1 MGKSKLGVEVP
12 RASVVDGVDPGQEGG
27 VVRWPAPWELAPSVA
42 TWRMARTGGLVA
54 SARASLALRVR
65 SDLVDSAHSGVVR
78 AVVEWPTVV
87 VARSSRSSML
97 AQGANVGRV
106 AGWFEAWGAEVWFVE
121 PGAWRAVM
129 EVQTPER
136 EPVPSLRKADKE
148 ALGDAEAVAAFRKA
162 RRAVRA
168 KEAKVLLLEAGL
180 ARLKGLYPWWTET
193 HEGLIDAALIGLAET
208 QTTSRVGW
216 RRL

>member
-1 MGKSKLGVEVP
+1 MGKSKLGEGIIP
-12 RASVVDGVDPGQEGG
+12 ADVVYGVDPGQEGG
-27 VVRWPAPWELAPSVA
+27 VVRWVPGERGLRPCRIWG
-42 TWRMARTGGLVA
+42 MARVGGLLA
-54 SARASLALRVR
+54 SAASRATLHRMVVG
-65 SDLVDSAHSGVVR
+65 DLGELGRVR
-78 AVVEWPTVV
+78 AVIEWTTVV
-87 VARSSRSSML
+87 AARSSRSSML

-129 EVQTPER
+129 EVRTPER
-136 EPVPSLRKADKE
+136 EPVASLKKADKE

-168 KEAKVLLLEAGL
+168 TEAKVLLLEAGL

-208 QTTSRVGW
+208 KTTSRVGW

>member
-1 MGKSKLGVEVP
+1 MGRNKLGEGVIP
-12 RASVVDGVDPGQEGG
+12 ADVVYGVDPGKEGG
-27 VVRWPAPWELAPSVA
+27 VVRWVRGEPSRWPCRS
-42 TWRMARTGGLVA
+42 WRMDKRNGLLA
-54 SARASLALRVR
+54 SVSWRATLHQMVMA
-65 SDLVDSAHSGVVR
+65 DLGKLGRVR
-78 AVVEWPTVV
+78 AVIEWPTVV
-87 VARSSRSSML
+87 AARSSRSSML

-129 EVQTPER
+129 EVQTPGR
-136 EPVPSLRKADKE
+136 EPVASLKKADKE
-148 ALGDAEAVAAFRKA
+148 ALGNAEAVAAFRKA
-162 RRAVRA
+162 RRAARA
-168 KEAKVLLLEAGL
+168 TEAKALLLEAGL

-208 QTTSRVGW
+208 KVTSRVGW